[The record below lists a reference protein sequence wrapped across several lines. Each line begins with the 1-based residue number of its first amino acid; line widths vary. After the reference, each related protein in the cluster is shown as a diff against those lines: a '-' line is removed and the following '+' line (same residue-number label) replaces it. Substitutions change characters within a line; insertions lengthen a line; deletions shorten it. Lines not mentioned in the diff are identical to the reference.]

1 MRCIKWVFVVCLCV
15 IAGGCMG
22 ASTIA
27 NTEQAVF
34 LKSHLEEKD
43 KPGKAITL
51 SAVGDILI
59 HDRVY
64 EAAETEDGYDFEPML
79 KDMKPYMEDATITFA
94 NQETMIGGEELGL
107 SGYPAFNSPVE
118 IGEELKDSGVD
129 IVSIANNHSLDRG
142 EEAIQESIKHWKD
155 IDMTYIG
162 AYKDEEDASDI
173 RVLETDEDISIGFLA
188 YTYGTNG
195 ISVPDG
201 KDFLLNYIDESQ
213 IKKDIA
219 EAQEKADVVVLS
231 LHFGEEYKTMPN
243 EEQENLV
250 QMAADGD
257 VDIVLGHHPHVLQ
270 PMEWVEGKNGHE
282 TFAIYSLG
290 NFFSGQDELDRQIG
304 GLLHLTIREY
314 NDEITVTDPEFMPT
328 FVDIEDDYK
337 MQPMY
342 ELSNDVLNKSDKHY
356 KQTKEHM
363 SQWLDDV
370 EFVED

>member
-155 IDMTYIG
+155 IGMTYTG
-162 AYKDEEDASDI
+162 AYKDKEDASDI
-173 RVLETDEDISIGFLA
+173 RVLETDERYISWLF
-188 YTYGTNG
+188 
-195 ISVPDG
+195 
-201 KDFLLNYIDESQ
+201 
-213 IKKDIA
+213 
-219 EAQEKADVVVLS
+219 S
-231 LHFGEEYKTMPN
+231 LH
-243 EEQENLV
+243 
-250 QMAADGD
+250 
-257 VDIVLGHHPHVLQ
+257 
-270 PMEWVEGKNGHE
+270 
-282 TFAIYSLG
+282 
-290 NFFSGQDELDRQIG
+290 
-304 GLLHLTIREY
+304 IR
-314 NDEITVTDPEFMPT
+314 
-328 FVDIEDDYK
+328 
-337 MQPMY
+337 
-342 ELSNDVLNKSDKHY
+342 DKWHFC
-356 KQTKEHM
+356 T
-363 SQWLDDV
+363 
-370 EFVED
+370 

>member
-1 MRCIKWVFVVCLCV
+1 M
-15 IAGGCMG
+15 
-22 ASTIA
+22 
-27 NTEQAVF
+27 
-34 LKSHLEEKD
+34 KD
-43 KPGKAITL
+43 T
-51 SAVGDILI
+51 SV
-59 HDRVY
+59 
-64 EAAETEDGYDFEPML
+64 
-79 KDMKPYMEDATITFA
+79 
-94 NQETMIGGEELGL
+94 
-107 SGYPAFNSPVE
+107 
-118 IGEELKDSGVD
+118 
-129 IVSIANNHSLDRG
+129 
-142 EEAIQESIKHWKD
+142 
-155 IDMTYIG
+155 
-162 AYKDEEDASDI
+162 
-173 RVLETDEDISIGFLA
+173 GFLA

-201 KDFLLNYIDESQ
+201 KDFLLNYIDESR

-250 QMAADGD
+250 QMAADED

-304 GLLHLTIREY
+304 GILHLTIREY

-342 ELSNDVLNKSDKHY
+342 KLSNDVLKKSGKHY
-356 KQTKEHM
+356 KETKEHM

>member
-219 EAQEKADVVVLS
+219 EAQKKADVVVLS

-304 GLLHLTIREY
+304 GILHLTIREY
-314 NDEITVTDPEFMPT
+314 NDKITVTDPEFMPT

>member
-243 EEQENLV
+243 EGQENLV
-250 QMAADGD
+250 QMAADED

-270 PMEWVEGKNGHE
+270 PMEWVEGKDGHE

-304 GLLHLTIREY
+304 GILHLTIREY
-314 NDEITVTDPEFMPT
+314 NNEITVTDPEFMPT

>member
-1 MRCIKWVFVVCLCV
+1 MRLIRWLFVACLCV
-15 IAGGCMG
+15 GVSGCMNT
-22 ASTIA
+22 STIT
-27 NTEQAVF
+27 NTEQAVI
-34 LKSHLEEKD
+34 LQSHLEEKG
-43 KPGKAITL
+43 KPGNVITL

-64 EAAETEDGYDFEPML
+64 EAAETNGGYDFEPML
-79 KDMKPYMEDATITFA
+79 QEMKPYLEDSTITFA

-107 SGYPAFNSPVE
+107 SGYPAFNSPIE

-155 IDMTYIG
+155 IGMMYTG
-162 AYKDEEDASDI
+162 AYQDAKDASDI
-173 RVLETDEDISIGFLA
+173 RVLETDEDISVAFLA

-201 KDFLLNYIDESQ
+201 KDFLLNYIDEPQ
-213 IKKDIA
+213 MKKDIA
-219 EAQEKADVVVLS
+219 EAQEKADAVVLS
-231 LHFGEEYKTMPN
+231 LHFGEEYQTMPN
-243 EEQENLV
+243 EAQENLV
-250 QMAADGD
+250 QMAADEE

-270 PMEWVEGKNGHE
+270 PMEWVEGKDGNE

-304 GLLHLTIREY
+304 GILNLSIREY
-314 NDEITVTDPEFMPT
+314 RDEITVTDPEFMPT
-328 FVDIEDDYK
+328 FVDIKDDYK

-342 ELSNDVLNKSDKHY
+342 EVSNDVLKKSDKHY
-356 KQTKEHM
+356 KETKKHM
-363 SQWLDDV
+363 SQWLDEV
-370 EFVED
+370 EFVEE

>member
-1 MRCIKWVFVVCLCV
+1 MRLIRWLFVACLCV
-15 IAGGCMG
+15 GVSGCMNT
-22 ASTIA
+22 STIT
-27 NTEQAVF
+27 NTEQAVI
-34 LKSHLEEKD
+34 LQSHLEEKG
-43 KPGKAITL
+43 KPGNVITL

-64 EAAETEDGYDFEPML
+64 EAAETKGGYDFEPML
-79 KDMKPYMEDATITFA
+79 QEMKPYLEDSTITFA

-107 SGYPAFNSPVE
+107 SGYPAFNSPIE

-155 IDMTYIG
+155 IGMMYTG
-162 AYKDEEDASDI
+162 AYQDAKDASDI
-173 RVLETDEDISIGFLA
+173 RVLETDEDISVAFLA

-201 KDFLLNYIDESQ
+201 KDFLLNYIDEPQ
-213 IKKDIA
+213 MKKDIA
-219 EAQEKADVVVLS
+219 EAQEKADAVVLS
-231 LHFGEEYKTMPN
+231 LHFGEEYQTMPN
-243 EEQENLV
+243 EAQENLV
-250 QMAADGD
+250 QMAADEE

-270 PMEWVEGKNGHE
+270 PMEWVEGKDGNE

-304 GLLHLTIREY
+304 GILNLSIREY
-314 NDEITVTDPEFMPT
+314 RDEITVTDPEFMPT
-328 FVDIEDDYK
+328 FVDIKDDYK

-342 ELSNDVLNKSDKHY
+342 EVSNDVLKKSDKHY
-356 KQTKEHM
+356 KETKKHM
-363 SQWLDDV
+363 SQWLDEV
-370 EFVED
+370 EFVEE

>member
-155 IDMTYIG
+155 IGMTYIG

-173 RVLETDEDISIGFLA
+173 RVLETDEDISVGFLA

-201 KDFLLNYIDESQ
+201 KDFLLNYIDESR

-250 QMAADGD
+250 QMAADED

-304 GLLHLTIREY
+304 GILHLTIREY

-342 ELSNDVLNKSDKHY
+342 KLSNDVLKKSGKHY
-356 KQTKEHM
+356 KETKEHM

>member
-250 QMAADGD
+250 QMAADED

-304 GLLHLTIREY
+304 GILHLTIREY
-314 NDEITVTDPEFMPT
+314 NDKITVTDPEFMPT